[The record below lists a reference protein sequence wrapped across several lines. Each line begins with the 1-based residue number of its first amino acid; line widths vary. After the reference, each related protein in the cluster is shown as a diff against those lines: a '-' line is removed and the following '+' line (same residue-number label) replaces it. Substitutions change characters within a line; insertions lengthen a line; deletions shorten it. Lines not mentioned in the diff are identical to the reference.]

1 MKKSII
7 KTFLLGLFV
16 IFALTIALPTFIL
29 NINGQN
35 FKIRGWDP
43 IDYNP
48 NFLLS
53 EFKFL
58 PSLDLYGGSI
68 STIKV
73 DMTDVAED
81 QKLTVL
87 ENTKNLLY
95 RRLLKTNPGYFEI
108 NSMVNKEK
116 NEYNLILKLSEKI
129 SQDYLSILISPAD
142 ISFWVEDTET
152 SASVTEEEAQNNPL
166 AGRKPSALTNEDIES
181 VSVISDS
188 TCYVNDPNAPRN
200 YCLKIIF
207 KEASKNEFV
216 AALYQSSSGQYPM
229 LMVLDGYPIAIQ
241 SMGQFYS
248 GVTPDRELV
257 IYPGI
262 IDTWLANS
270 VLGAIMSDQP
280 IDKTLSVVNT
290 NTVEASLGANAMINI
305 KIASTLSLVAVIGL
319 LAFYFRRRSPIAI
332 LSILIYGVTVV
343 AMMKVF
349 NLILD
354 LSTIM
359 GAVAGFTLFLSFV
372 VYLLYRIRTASKSG
386 LVASEIET
394 EFVFIKNAYRNL
406 TIAFIITTFI
416 VSLFSPIFIINF
428 YNSLGFGVILG
439 YFIFANFV
447 KLLLPIFF
455 LPKEKWQTF

>member
-1 MKKSII
+1 MGI
-7 KTFLLGLFV
+7 FV
-16 IFALTIALPTFIL
+16 VFALTIAIPTFIV
-29 NINGQN
+29 NINNQN
-35 FKIRGWDP
+35 YKIRGWDP
-43 IDYNP
+43 IDFNP

-68 STIKV
+68 STISV
-73 DMTDVAED
+73 DMKDVPEE

-129 SQDYLSILISPAD
+129 SGDYLSILISPAN
-142 ISFWVEDTET
+142 ISFWVEDTQT
-152 SASVTEEEAQNNPL
+152 SSTVTPEEAQNNPL
-166 AGRKPSALTNEDIES
+166 AGRKASALTNEDIES

-188 TCYVNDPNAPRN
+188 TCYINDPSSPRN

-216 AALYQSSSGQYPM
+216 AALYQSTSGQYPM
-229 LMVLDGYPIAIQ
+229 MMLLDGYPIAVQ

-270 VLGAIMSDQP
+270 VLGAIISDQP
-280 IDKTLSVVNT
+280 IEKTLTIANT
-290 NTVEASLGANAMINI
+290 NTVEASLGADAMINI
-305 KIASTLSLVAVIGL
+305 KIACALSLIAVIAL
-319 LAFYFRRRSPIAI
+319 IVFYFRKRSTLAI
-332 LSILIYGVTVV
+332 SSIFIYGIIVV
-343 AMMKVF
+343 AIMKVF
-349 NLILD
+349 NLVLD
-354 LSTIM
+354 LATIL
-359 GAVAGFTLFLSFV
+359 GAVAGFVMFLSFV
-372 VYLLYRIRTASKSG
+372 IYLLYRLRTASKSG
-386 LVASEIET
+386 LIASEIES
-394 EFVFIKNAYRNL
+394 EFNYIKIAYRNI

-447 KLLLPIFF
+447 KNLLPILF